1 MSNIVSANEYS
12 HANPCPVE
20 YLFHWERKKMTKKN
34 KPVALDCD
42 KDQTE
47 KWKQEI
53 RAATNYVVRV
63 YEAVLFNNMII
74 EILTHLS
81 PI

>member
-1 MSNIVSANEYS
+1 
-12 HANPCPVE
+12 
-20 YLFHWERKKMTKKN
+20 MTKKN